1 MNCFDLVFRQDES
14 LFPPHE
20 DVRFLASSSQVQIWS
35 AHLLFESVSR
45 EWWET
50 SPVSHVIF
58 FRRSIVCRQES
69 WTRFRDNFTSAKE
82 KKRRVNQ
89 RPTWLIVRNSWTYS
103 KNVTRLSSSGV
114 RSLISRVPARVPF
127 SMSTLSRVES
137 MESAPCDTNSI
148 D

>member
-20 DVRFLASSSQVQIWS
+20 DVRFLASSSQVQIRS

-50 SPVSHVIF
+50 SPVSHVVL

-69 WTRFRDNFTSAKE
+69 WTRFRNNFTSAKG
-82 KKRRVNQ
+82 KKRRSINVQ
-89 RPTWLIVRNSWTYS
+89 SWLIVRNSWAYS
-103 KNVTRLSSSGV
+103 KKVTRLSSSGV

-127 SMSTLSRVES
+127 SMSTLSKIAS
-137 MESAPCDTNSI
+137 NASALVTLMH
-148 D
+148 